1 MLSCY
6 EINGCILEWHAP
18 CFTVK
23 FTEIWKGLA
32 NVGTEVYQSVTKGNK
47 EIYDAG
53 HPAVKSRSW
62 ITELL
67 TVRAKNYCQ
76 R

>member
-1 MLSCY
+1 MQ
-6 EINGCILEWHAP
+6 
-18 CFTVK
+18 
-23 FTEIWKGLA
+23 IWKGLA
-32 NVGTEVYQSVTKGNK
+32 NVGTEVYQTVTQGNK
-47 EIYDAG
+47 EIYDAV

-76 R
+76 G